1 MLNILARPAFRSP
14 NGESSSYLIAEILN
28 SDENI
33 NVFDWNTLM
42 DLTKKPDIIILH
54 WPDNILGYNFFKFY
68 FALSSLLL
76 SLFFSKFFFKT
87 KHVWFAHNIKSHHKV
102 SKTREKIYWK
112 LFLRAIDFIIYPLPT
127 ILEIHK
133 ENIFEGEKKVIPFG
147 PYTKRSVNQEKLENL
162 KLEID
167 YDSQFKYF
175 LWFGLIRPYKNLEFL
190 IDVFDKSNDNFKLL
204 IVGQVSD
211 EKYYKSLSK
220 SKNVVFLARFIE
232 DSEFPSF
239 FNLSDACIF
248 NYNNITN
255 SGSIRMALTYN
266 KPVFCNYF
274 RQLEDFNKILDT
286 NLVQFYENSEDL
298 SFHLSNFNNYKF
310 ITPNWKNSSWNLFK
324 NKFKENVINSLGLN

>member
-33 NVFDWNTLM
+33 NVFDWNTLL

-68 FALSSLLL
+68 FVLSSLLL

-87 KHVWFAHNIKSHHKV
+87 KHVWFAHNINSHHKV

-127 ILEIHK
+127 ILEIHN

-147 PYTKRSVNQEKLENL
+147 PYTKRLVDLENLENL
-162 KLEID
+162 KSEIG
-167 YDSQFKYF
+167 YENQFKYF

-190 IDVFDKSNDNFKLL
+190 IDVFDKSKENFKLL

-211 EKYYKSLSK
+211 KKYYKSLSK
-220 SKNVVFLARFIE
+220 SKNVVFLPRFIE
-232 DSEFPSF
+232 DSEFPLF

-255 SGSIRMALTYN
+255 SGSIRMALSYN

-274 RQLEDFNKILDT
+274 RQFEDFNKILNT
-286 NLVQFYENSEDL
+286 NLVQFYNNSEEL
-298 SFHLSNFNNYKF
+298 NAHLSNFNDFKF
-310 ITPNWKNSSWNLFK
+310 KSPNWKNASWSLFK
-324 NKFKENVINSLGLN
+324 KKFKESVIG

>member
-1 MLNILARPAFRSP
+1 VLNILARPAFRSP
-14 NGESSSYLIAEILN
+14 NGESSSYLIAQILN

-33 NVFDWNTLM
+33 NVFDWNTPLDLM
-42 DLTKKPDIIILH
+42 KKPDIIILH
-54 WPDNILGYNFFKFY
+54 WPDNILKYNFFKFY
-68 FALSSLLL
+68 FVLVSLLL
-76 SLFFSKFFFKT
+76 SLFLSKIFFKT
-87 KHVWFAHNIKSHHKV
+87 KHVWFAHNIYSHHKV

-112 LFLRAIDFIIYPLPT
+112 WFLRNIDFIIYPLPT
-127 ILEIHK
+127 ILEIHN
-133 ENIFEGEKKVIPFG
+133 ENIFKGDKKVIPFG
-147 PYTKRSVNQEKLENL
+147 PYTKRLVDLENLENL
-162 KLEID
+162 KSEIG
-167 YDSQFKYF
+167 YDNQFKYF

-190 IDVFDKSNDNFKLL
+190 IDVFHKSSKNFKLL

-220 SKNVVFLARFIE
+220 SENVVFLPRFIN
-232 DSEFPSF
+232 DSEFPLF

-286 NLVQFYENSEDL
+286 NLVQFYKNSEEL
-298 SFHLSNFNNYKF
+298 NFHLSNFHLSNYK
-310 ITPNWKNSSWNLFK
+310 IPNWRNSSWNLFK
-324 NKFKENVINSLGLN
+324 NKFKENVINIL